1 MVVDDDIENRRLLKT
16 LLTQTGFIV
25 REAVD
30 GSSALKQFDVWHPHL
45 IWMDMRMPVMDGYE
59 ATRLIRAKPGG
70 AEVKIIALTAS
81 VFHEQYQA
89 IKTIGCDDILFKPF
103 KAHEIFTAMEQHL
116 GVEFEFAVKTKWSPK
131 NKVNKKL
138 TAADLIGLPKQ
149 WRDELQHAAISL
161 DLEQAN
167 EVIAHIAKQDLKLS
181 ENLTSMVDNYEF
193 DRLQALFEPNT
204 GFEVK
209 DS

>member
-1 MVVDDDIENRRLLKT
+1 M
-16 LLTQTGFIV
+16 
-25 REAVD
+25 
-30 GSSALKQFDVWHPHL
+30 
-45 IWMDMRMPVMDGYE
+45 
-59 ATRLIRAKPGG
+59 
-70 AEVKIIALTAS
+70 KIIALTAS